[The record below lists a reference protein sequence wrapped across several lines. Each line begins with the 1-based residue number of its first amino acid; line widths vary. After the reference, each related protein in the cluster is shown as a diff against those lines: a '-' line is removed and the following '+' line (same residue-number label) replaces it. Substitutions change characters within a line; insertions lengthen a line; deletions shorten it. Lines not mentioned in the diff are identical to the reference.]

1 MDLTLCVK
9 KSKEPNKTRAEEE
22 NFGKPPTRL
31 PEVCLTIR
39 LRTPIRSSCPHG
51 LVISWSSH
59 LRDDKAMGTDEPT
72 TIGLRKHG
80 NRSTGSDPRP
90 KDRSDTSIKISM

>member
-1 MDLTLCVK
+1 MMDLALCVK

-22 NFGKPPTRL
+22 NFEKPPARL
-31 PEVCLTIR
+31 LETCLSII

-51 LVISWSSH
+51 LVISCSSH
-59 LRDDKAMGTDEPT
+59 LRDDKAMGTHEPA

-80 NRSTGSDPRP
+80 KRFASKG
-90 KDRSDTSIKISM
+90 